1 MRHKTGW
8 VVAALAFVLAACSSG
23 GSGAQKVTVAAT
35 PSGLI
40 EAATHTAASKTGHVE
55 MQIDTVA
62 NGQQSAFDAKGAF
75 DADRHLFA
83 MSLDLSSLLS
93 ATMHTPPS
101 NASNSSNSSNTS
113 GSSGGQTSSLGSTA
127 NVVATDDV
135 VYLDFPLFA
144 RLVGVKTQWM
154 SVPATT
160 GASTFDVADPSAFL
174 DFLHGAGGQVTD
186 MGREEIRGVDTQH
199 LHATVKLQDALD
211 SASGPARDRL
221 QRAIDQLGKDDSAL
235 LDAEMPVDVY
245 IDNDGMVRE
254 LVFDFSSPDT
264 TDSTASKATLTV
276 DLSDFGTDV
285 GIQVPPPDQVTDV
298 TAKLAQLPQSPLAP
312 TSPGG

>member
-8 VVAALAFVLAACSSG
+8 VVAALALVLAACSSG
-23 GSGAQKVTVAAT
+23 GSGSEKVTVAAT
-35 PSGLI
+35 PSGLV
-40 EAATHTAASKTGHVE
+40 EAATRTSAAKTGHVE

-62 NGQQSAFDAKGAF
+62 NGLQSTFDSTGAF

-101 NASNSSNSSNTS
+101 NAA
-113 GSSGGQTSSLGSTA
+113 GGSGGQTSSLGSTA
-127 NVVATDDV
+127 NVVATDNI

-144 RLVGVKTQWM
+144 RLVGVQTQWM

-174 DFLHGAGGQVTD
+174 DFLHGAGGQVVD
-186 MGREEIRGVDTQH
+186 MGREDVRGVDTQH

-211 SASGPARDRL
+211 SASGPARERL
-221 QRAIDQLGKDDSAL
+221 QRAIDQLGKDDTGL
-235 LDAEMPVDVY
+235 LDEEMPVDVY
-245 IDNDGMVRE
+245 IDGDGMVRE

-264 TDSTASKATLTV
+264 VDSTASKATLTV

-285 GIQVPPPDQVTDV
+285 GIQVPSPDQVTDV
-298 TAKLAQLPQSPLAP
+298 TAKLAQLPQSALTPSALP
-312 TSPGG
+312 STSPTPGG

>member
-23 GSGAQKVTVAAT
+23 GSGAEKVAVAAT

-40 EAATHTAASKTGHVE
+40 EAATHTAAAKTGHVE
-55 MQIDTVA
+55 MQINTVA
-62 NGQQSAFDAKGAF
+62 NGQRSTFDSTGAF

-93 ATMHTPPS
+93 ATMHMPS
-101 NASNSSNSSNTS
+101 ASPS
-113 GSSGGQTSSLGSTA
+113 GTSGGQTSSLGSTA
-127 NVVATDDV
+127 NVVATDNV

-160 GASTFDVADPSAFL
+160 GESTFDVADPSAFL
-174 DFLHGAGGQVTD
+174 DFLHGAGGQVVD
-186 MGREEIRGVDTQH
+186 MGRENVRGVDTQH

-235 LDAEMPVDVY
+235 LDQEMPVDVY

-264 TDSTASKATLTV
+264 ADSTSSKATLTV

-298 TAKLAQLPQSPLAP
+298 SAKLAQLPQSPLAP
-312 TSPGG
+312 TTPGG